1 MSKSITPSDIAVGHR
16 RRLVARLLARRGL
29 ERLGLRGI
37 SAALADTNLPEDE
50 RSVSPN
56 GEPWSVPTLS
66 RDVAHVRQMW
76 REEAAG
82 SVTEFRAKQLAVLDE
97 LLGTALCHPTELGWA
112 SEARKVITAQIAL
125 LGTDTDQ
132 TRVFAHVE
140 LQMNLALN
148 RLEAE
153 FAREPVLLK
162 RVISAL
168 IGGEHEAQPLAL
180 PHGPAADA

>member
-1 MSKSITPSDIAVGHR
+1 MTTPSDIAVDHR

-37 SAALADTNLPEDE
+37 SDALADPNLPEHE
-50 RSVSPN
+50 RSTAPN

-66 RDVAHVRQMW
+66 RDIAHIRQMW
-76 REEAAG
+76 REEATG
-82 SVTEFRAKQLAVLDE
+82 SVVEFRAKQLAVLDE

-132 TRVFAHVE
+132 TRVFTLVSQ
-140 LQMNLALN
+140 QMHLALN

-153 FAREPVLLK
+153 FGNEP
-162 RVISAL
+162 AL
-168 IGGEHEAQPLAL
+168 HRRIITALVGSEHEMPEALAL
-180 PHGPAADA
+180 PHGPVADA